1 MAGSLLTAAHTS
13 SASAICG
20 IASARTNET
29 ASIRLTPVVA
39 SWSMSAILAVAGTG
53 SSFCSPSRGPTSRT
67 EIRDGR
73 SLTSAPSPARP
84 DRGALLVERRNPLP
98 PVGRQSDRPPG
109 RVLHVQR
116 RRQADPVA
124 VPDRPLGGA
133 DRDRR
138 VGRDLLRQLQRV
150 LGGLP

>member
-1 MAGSLLTAAHTS
+1 MAGSLVIAAHTT

-39 SWSMSAILAVAGTG
+39 SWSISAILAVAGTG
-53 SSFCSPSRGPTSRT
+53 SSFCSPSLGPTSRT

-73 SLTSAPSPARP
+73 SVTSASSLARP
-84 DRGALLVERRNPLP
+84 DGGALLVERRDPLP
-98 PVGRQSDRPPG
+98 PVGRHRDRPPG

-116 RRQADPVA
+116 RRQADPLA
-124 VPDRPLGGA
+124 VPHRPLGGP
-133 DRDRR
+133 DRDR
-138 VGRDLLRQLQRV
+138 
-150 LGGLP
+150 

>member
-1 MAGSLLTAAHTS
+1 MAGSLVTAAHTS

-39 SWSMSAILAVAGTG
+39 NWSISAIFAAAGTG

-67 EIRDGR
+67 EIRAGR
-73 SLTSAPSPARP
+73 SVTAASSLARP
-84 DRGALLVERRNPLP
+84 AGGALLVERRDPLP
-98 PVGRQSDRPPG
+98 PVLRHRDRPPS

-116 RRQADPVA
+116 RRQADPA
-124 VPDRPLGGA
+124 AEPDRPLGGP
-133 DRDRR
+133 DRDR
-138 VGRDLLRQLQRV
+138 
-150 LGGLP
+150 